1 MGESLEQ
8 MFRVFE
14 ARPEEQQYQLDV
26 LEKRKESFPVK
37 LENMKSKNLKA
48 IIDNFRREGHVQDG
62 GCVKFLQVRKIV

>member
-48 IIDNFRREGHVQDG
+48 IIDNFRREGHVQGG